1 MPTATEPPLDKPHAL
16 DTRGRI
22 LRVTFELIGREGIGA
37 LSTRRI
43 AAAAEVSLGSLTY
56 HFPSRASLLR
66 ESLLLYVSEE
76 VDRLEAIAA
85 ELRSRRPPPSP
96 AQIATEVQRIATETA
111 DRPAQVAELELHLQA
126 SRDPD
131 LQEAS
136 GRCFAAYERVAAAAL
151 EALHVPEPAR
161 HAPVI
166 VALLTGLSV
175 MRLGSGHP
183 DAAGLAD
190 ALRTLVRGAVAEAS
204 AGHGS
209 GGPSDVPPAGLSTS

>member
-1 MPTATEPPLDKPHAL
+1 MTVATELDKPRAL
-16 DTRGRI
+16 DTRARI
-22 LRVTFELIGREGIGA
+22 LRVTFELIGRDGIGA

-66 ESLLLYVSEE
+66 ESLLLYVSDE
-76 VDRLEAIAA
+76 VGRLEAIAA
-85 ELRSRRPPPSP
+85 ELRARRPSPSP
-96 AQIATEVQRIATETA
+96 SQVATEVQRIATETA
-111 DRPAQVAELELHLQA
+111 ARPEQVAELELHLQA

-131 LQEAS
+131 LQDAS
-136 GRCFAAYERVAAAAL
+136 KRCFTAYESVAAAAL
-151 EALHVPEPAR
+151 EALHVPEAGR

-175 MRLGSGHP
+175 MRLGSGHS

-190 ALRTLVRGAVAEAS
+190 ALRTLVRGAVAEGK
-204 AGHGS
+204 AGQRS
-209 GGPSDVPPAGLSTS
+209 GGARDVPPAELSSL

>member
-1 MPTATEPPLDKPHAL
+1 MPTATEPVLGKLKRL
-16 DTRGRI
+16 DTRVRI
-22 LRVTFELIGREGIGA
+22 LRITFELIGREGVDA

-43 AAAAEVSLGSLTY
+43 AAAAGVSLGSLTY

-66 ESLLLYVSEE
+66 ESLLLYVGGE
-76 VDRLEAIAA
+76 VNRLEAIAA
-85 ELRSRRPPPSP
+85 ELRSRRPSPSP
-96 AQIATEVQRIATETA
+96 DQVAAEVQRIATETA
-111 DRPAQVAELELHLQA
+111 DRPEQVAELGLHLKA

-136 GRCFAAYERVAAAAL
+136 RRCFAAYESVAAAAL
-151 EALHVPEPAR
+151 EALRVPEPAR

-175 MRLGSGHP
+175 MRLGSGRP

-190 ALRTLVRGAVAEAS
+190 ALRTLVRGAAAEGRSLRGS
-204 AGHGS
+204 AYAKGS
-209 GGPSDVPPAGLSTS
+209 SG